1 MSQKCP
7 FAAPITVGRAGC
19 RHAVEVV
26 RRGGSEY
33 DCASAADRAVCVE
46 VFSALKRQGLEA
58 FGVEDDL
65 SSMPHSV
72 LVKIQTGGLDGLR
85 RLLREAPSGGSGA
98 EDARESEPGS
108 ADEADIAALIKA
120 AADAY
125 GGVSAIPFEKTA
137 SDMLACRLER
147 RGRRRGG

>member
-1 MSQKCP
+1 MTQKCP
-7 FAAPITVGRAGC
+7 FAAPITVGRAAC
-19 RHAVEVV
+19 RHALEVV

-33 DCASAADRAVCVE
+33 DCSSAVDHAVCVE
-46 VFSALKRQGLEA
+46 VFGALKHHGLDA

-65 SSMPHSV
+65 TSMPHSV

-85 RLLREAPSGGSGA
+85 RLLREAPAGSPVASDVRDGEGESA
-98 EDARESEPGS
+98 EEP
-108 ADEADIAALIKA
+108 DIAALIKA
-120 AADAY
+120 AAAVY
-125 GGVSAIPFEKTA
+125 GGVSAIPFEETA